1 MSTFSESQ
9 PTPRDDG
16 AGADSRP
23 LEPIVVAEV
32 VESCPRRQL
41 SAPVAAYKWPPQRR
55 IARPLF
61 FFLATCVTTFCAG
74 CYGCLPLIITLGE
87 LRGPLWEVVTTNW
100 RFGLWYMVCVI
111 GVLLFHEMG
120 HFLMTVRYRVRSSYP
135 YFIPLPVML
144 TGTMGAVI
152 TMDGRKADRKEL
164 FDIGI
169 AGPLAGLVLAVP
181 FTILG
186 IIQAGTVTA
195 MAVPGTLEF
204 GDPLLVTALTP
215 LLREVPTGQVLSW
228 SNNPFLWA
236 GWFGLLVTGLNM
248 MPVSQLDGGHVI
260 HALFGKNARWIA
272 RIFLLTVVA
281 LMVAF
286 AATQWILMLI
296 LVLIIGPDHPPSADD
311 SVDIGWFRRVLGFV
325 SLAIPVLC
333 FPPEPLVI
341 H

>member
-1 MSTFSESQ
+1 MW
-9 PTPRDDG
+9 D
-16 AGADSRP
+16 
-23 LEPIVVAEV
+23 I
-32 VESCPRRQL
+32 
-41 SAPVAAYKWPPQRR
+41 
-55 IARPLF
+55 
-61 FFLATCVTTFCAG
+61 VTT
-74 CYGCLPLIITLGE
+74 Y
-87 LRGPLWEVVTTNW
+87 W
-100 RFGLWYMVCVI
+100 RFGLAYMVCVI
-111 GVLLFHEMG
+111 SVLMFHEMG

-152 TMDGRKADRKEL
+152 AMDGRRADRIQL

-169 AGPLAGLVLAVP
+169 AGPLAGLMLAIP

-186 IIQAGTVTA
+186 IMQAGTISAQPVA
-195 MAVPGTLEF
+195 GRMYEF

-215 LLREVPTGQVLSW
+215 YLRDVPVGQVLSW
-228 SNNPFLWA
+228 SDNPFLWA
-236 GWFGLLVTGLNM
+236 GWFGLLITGLNM

-260 HALFGKNARWIA
+260 HALFGRNARWIA
-272 RIFLLTVVA
+272 RIFLLTVIA

-286 AATQWILMLI
+286 MATQWILMLI

>member
-1 MSTFSESQ
+1 MSDSTNPFQPPFSGGG
-9 PTPRDDG
+9 DDRSP
-16 AGADSRP
+16 AEII
-23 LEPIVVAEV
+23 LVAEPAGGPV
-32 VESCPRRQL
+32 SPPRIE
-41 SAPVAAYKWPPQRR
+41 KWPPRR
-55 IARPLF
+55 RVRRPLC

-74 CYGCLPLIITLGE
+74 CYGCLPLIIGQ
-87 LRGPLWEVVTTNW
+87 GPLWEILTTNW
-100 RFGLWYMVCVI
+100 PFGLHYMVCVI

-120 HFLMTVRYRVRSSYP
+120 HFLMTVRYRVRASFP

-152 TMDGRKADRKEL
+152 AMDGRKADRKEL

-169 AGPLAGLVLAVP
+169 AGPLAGLVLALP
-181 FTILG
+181 FTIVG
-186 IIQAGTVTA
+186 ILQAGTVTA
-195 MAVPGTLEF
+195 VASPGTLEF
-204 GDPLLVTALTP
+204 GDPLLVTSLTP
-215 LLREVPTGQVLSW
+215 YLRDVPAGQVLSW
-228 SNNPFLWA
+228 SDNPFLWA

-260 HALFGKNARWIA
+260 HALFGRNARWIA
-272 RIFLLTVVA
+272 RIFLVTVIA

-333 FPPEPLVI
+333 FPPEPLII